1 MGLLRVRS
9 EEESGGDELGH
20 LGGVPAVIA
29 LHHALAGR
37 RVVARSGLAGRG
49 AAGIGSAHGL

>member
-1 MGLLRVRS
+1 MRS